1 MKPHSPGLDDMV
13 KLVQMWL
20 ITVIKQRKP
29 KKKGKEKEKRRLL
42 VVKVKLIYSS
52 FMWQHYYMCNIVWCY
67 KTQAPFIISKQWLQV
82 KNSDV

>member
-29 KKKGKEKEKRRLL
+29 KKKGKEKEKRKGKKKEVLAFSL
-42 VVKVKLIYSS
+42 
-52 FMWQHYYMCNIVWCY
+52 
-67 KTQAPFIISKQWLQV
+67 QAEV
-82 KNSDV
+82 GVHRV